1 MNDFFTYIDYGA
13 KANKFLKDCDV
24 RDQPT
29 SIEIAELL
37 VKSSLEIW
45 NSIVND
51 GNNEKHIEYL
61 IILDRIAT
69 NYHVIVIKSGLVES
83 MKEAPILAAIIMID
97 DKVAKYHLA
106 SAKEIFINNDAEYQK
121 IFNP

>member
-1 MNDFFTYIDYGA
+1 M
-13 KANKFLKDCDV
+13 
-24 RDQPT
+24 
-29 SIEIAELL
+29 
-37 VKSSLEIW
+37 KSSLEIW

-61 IILDRIAT
+61 TILDRIAT
-69 NYHVIVIKSGLVES
+69 NYHVIVKKPGLVES

-97 DKVAKYHLA
+97 DKVAKYRLA

-121 IFNP
+121 IFNPWTAPMNDKLKVLYKVYY